1 MEKHSLN
8 EMLNSDAINKQ
19 KSVASSFKSTKR
31 KKKNKMISAYV
42 NIDNYDLFTLI
53 NYELGESNNKIINQL
68 IESWIKK
75 HKNLL

>member
-19 KSVASSFKSTKR
+19 KSVASSFKSAKR

>member
-1 MEKHSLN
+1 MQL
-8 EMLNSDAINKQ
+8 INKNQ
-19 KSVASSFKSTKR
+19 QPVVLNR
-31 KKKNKMISAYV
+31 QNEKKKNKMISAYV